1 MRKENIFYAQN
12 VVKFLDMFPTDEEIE
27 KVLKFSKA
35 YTKLSVYE
43 QQRINMF
50 DFIRKNWYG

>member
-1 MRKENIFYAQN
+1 M
-12 VVKFLDMFPTDEEIE
+12 LPTDNEIE

-35 YTKLSVYE
+35 YTKLTVYE

-50 DFIRKNWYG
+50 DFIRNNWNG